1 MKISYNWL
9 NSYIDLSEYTL
20 NEISDILTG
29 TGLEVEGIEKHEQVK
44 GNLEGLL
51 IGEVISC
58 SKHPDADKLSVTKVD
73 IGRSEL
79 LDIVCG
85 APNVAAGQKVVVAP
99 VGSTIYPINQDPFT
113 LKKAKIRGQVS
124 EGMIV
129 AEDEVGLGTS
139 HDGIMVLETHLP
151 NGTPAA
157 KHFNLESDH
166 ILEIGLTPNR
176 ADAASHLGVARD
188 LKAVLKKPL
197 QLYNVDAFN
206 IDNNNLNIP
215 VEVENIEACP
225 RYSAITISGVKVE
238 PSPEWLQNKLQAI
251 GLTPINNIVD
261 ITNFI
266 LHDLGQPL
274 HAFDADK
281 ITGKKVVVKTLPQD
295 TTFKTLDEKD
305 RKLQAEDLMI
315 CDAEVGMCI
324 AGVFGGINSGVTEN
338 TKDVFLESAYFSP
351 TYIRRTAQHHALKT
365 DASFRFERGT
375 NPEIT
380 VYALKKAA
388 LMIREIAGGKIS
400 SEIVDIYPRPVKP
413 FEVEMNYRQID
424 RLIGKKIDRAEI
436 RRILQDLDIE
446 ARNESEEKFLAIV
459 PTYRVDVTRQ
469 ADVIEEIL
477 RIYGYDNVEF
487 PRHLSAG
494 FLSEFPEKDPDHL
507 QYQVSQL
514 LISSGYNEII
524 TNSLTNPKYSHQ
536 LESFDAGNDVQ
547 ILNKLSEELGVMRQS
562 LLFTGIEIVVYN
574 INHRQKDLKLFEFGK
589 VYWRQS
595 NGNYQEKYKL
605 GIFISGDIEAE
616 NWRNTSRPAD
626 FHDLTSIVNK
636 IIGRFTPQLPDQ
648 SYFENDMFDYG
659 LELNIGNANI
669 AQVGRIS
676 SKASQLAELK
686 QPLFYAELDWGQLI
700 RLSKSEYTYTEVSKF
715 PEVRRDLSLVIDK
728 SITFDQIKQLAHKH
742 ESRLIR
748 NINIFD
754 YYEGE
759 NIGSDKKAYALSFIL
774 QEKDKTL
781 TDKIIDKVMTRL
793 MQSFEKE
800 LGANIRK

>member
-151 NGTPAA
+151 NGTPAE

-197 QLYNVDAFN
+197 QLYNVDAFK

-225 RYSAITISGVKVE
+225 RYSAITISGVKVG
-238 PSPEWLQNKLQAI
+238 PSPEWLQNKLLAI